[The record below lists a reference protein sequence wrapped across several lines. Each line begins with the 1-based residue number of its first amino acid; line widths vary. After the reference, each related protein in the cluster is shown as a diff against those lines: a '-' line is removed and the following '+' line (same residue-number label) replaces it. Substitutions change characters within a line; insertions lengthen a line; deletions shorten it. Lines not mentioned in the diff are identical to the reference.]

1 MGQLSFNQFPKWLEK
16 NPSKLSEIYN
26 AERQAFAKA
35 NFIDRKTPLDVAVVQ
50 MVDPADAT
58 VLLETFLVAISD
70 EPIDKNLHHV
80 AEIHLKMVNEAK
92 GNAPVSELFIQV
104 DEELNTLDYS
114 IKNIP
119 TS

>member
-1 MGQLSFNQFPKWLEK
+1 MGQLSFNRFRNWLEK
-16 NPSKLSEIYN
+16 NPTKLSEIYN
-26 AERQAFAKA
+26 AERQAFSKA
-35 NFIDRKTPLDVAVVQ
+35 NFIDRKTPLDVVVVQ
-50 MVDPADAT
+50 MVDPDDDT

-70 EPIDKNLHHV
+70 EPIDKNLHHL
-80 AEIHLKMVNEAK
+80 AEIHLKMVTEAK

-104 DEELNTLDYS
+104 DKELNTFDYS

>member
-1 MGQLSFNQFPKWLEK
+1 MGQLNFNQFPKWLEK

-26 AERQAFAKA
+26 TEREGFAKA
-35 NFIDRKTPLDVAVVQ
+35 NFIERKTPLDVAVVQ
-50 MVDPADAT
+50 MVDPSDPN
-58 VLLETFLVAISD
+58 VLLETFLVAISN
-70 EPIDKNLHHV
+70 EPIDKNFHYV
-80 AEIHLKMVNEAK
+80 AEIHLKMVHEAT

-104 DEELNTLDYS
+104 DDDLNTLDYS